1 MGLLSQFKYFQSP
14 MPTVLR
20 IKGYRFYF
28 FAQEGSEPAHVHVD
42 KGSGTIK
49 IWLRDL
55 SVAYAER
62 LKQAEVQEVLRLAR
76 QHQQFLLH
84 AWHEF
89 ERRKG

>member
-1 MGLLSQFKYFQSP
+1 
-14 MPTVLR
+14 MPTILR

-49 IWLRDL
+49 IWLKN
-55 SVAYAER
+55 VFIAYTEGM
-62 LKQAEVQEVLRLAR
+62 KPSEVREVLRLAR
-76 QHQQFLLH
+76 QHHQFLLQ

>member
-1 MGLLSQFKYFQSP
+1 

-28 FAQEGSEPAHVHVD
+28 FAQEGHEPAHVHVD
-42 KGSGTIK
+42 KGSGTMK

-55 SVAYAER
+55 AIAHTER
-62 LKQAEVQEVLRLAR
+62 LKQSEVQEILRLAR
-76 QHQQFLLH
+76 QHQQFLLR

>member
-1 MGLLSQFKYFQSP
+1 

-20 IKGYRFYF
+20 IKGFRFYF

-42 KGSGTIK
+42 KGPGTIK

-55 SVAYAER
+55 SIAHADN
-62 LKQAEVQEVLRLAR
+62 LKPSEIREVLRLAR
-76 QHQQFLLH
+76 QYRQFLLQ